1 VSKTSFS
8 SEDIF
13 ISYKLIYYIISY
25 KKGTHKKFLF
35 TYLFYVLY
43 NYLLD
48 ICSSTQI
55 NLSLETYFLL
65 IFSGK
70 ASKNA
75 FHQFVEYILSSSNT
89 TIPVSFFV
97 RISLQNHCLSFIIAL
112 GIEYSVKGSLK
123 NTLLA

>member
-1 VSKTSFS
+1 M
-8 SEDIF
+8 
-13 ISYKLIYYIISY
+13 IYI
-25 KKGTHKKFLF
+25 
-35 TYLFYVLY
+35 LY
-43 NYLLD
+43 DYLLD
-48 ICSSTQI
+48 IFSSTQI

-75 FHQFVEYILSSSNT
+75 FHHFVEYILSSRST

-112 GIEYSVKGSLK
+112 GIEYSTKGSLK
-123 NTLLA
+123 NTLLAWKIGSVGTEKGNLCITKYFN